1 MQEYFDKGFCKVFNT
16 HCRQIVMTEN
26 SREIPIRRQYYCV
39 VQTDLSKAFV
49 DVFLELFFAKL
60 HTYEF
65 NTTALKLMHGC
76 RNDSE
81 QRITISS
88 SYSTCGF
95 LNDSYNAI
103 RTMTLI
109 GLSIGLFIGLSIGLS
124 IGLFMDY
131 PLDYPLELDF
141 HH

>member
-16 HCRQIVMTEN
+16 HCCRIVLTEK

-103 RTMTLI
+103 HTMTL
-109 GLSIGLFIGLSIGLS
+109 IGLS

-131 PLDYPLELDF
+131 PLDYPLELEF
-141 HH
+141 HY